1 MTAAYSSSPF
11 QLGYI
16 PPMTKGI
23 TDSRKYVIP
32 FVEMLEDQGVES
44 VWTVE
49 HVIMA
54 QNYEP
59 LYPYSSDGMAPTAPD
74 TLMPDPLE
82 WHAFAAARTE
92 RLNLGTAVVI
102 ASQHSAAI
110 LAKRVAT
117 LDALSG
123 GRLRLGVGIGWQR
136 EEYEA
141 IGVPYKD
148 RGRRLDET
156 IEAMRVLWS
165 EDVATYQGKYVQ
177 FENVHMDARPANPEG
192 VPILIGGSSEF
203 AARRAGRLGD
213 GWYPYVISPGD
224 FAKGVE
230 TIRASAKE
238 AGRDADKVELTV
250 WPASFDFT
258 KTFDVEFV
266 KAYTGA
272 GARRIIISNA
282 ESQTVDIGEQRDW
295 IRRYQ
300 DEVLAKL

>member
-1 MTAAYSSSPF
+1 MK
-11 QLGYI
+11 LGYI

-23 TDSRKYVIP
+23 TDDASYVIP
-32 FVEMLEDQGVES
+32 LVEMLDEVGIEI

-54 QNYEP
+54 EGYEP
-59 LYPYSSDGMAPTAPD
+59 LYPYSDDGRAPTAPD

-82 WHAFAAARTE
+82 WLAFAAARTDN
-92 RLNLGTAVVI
+92 LNLGTAVMI

-123 GRLRLGVGIGWQR
+123 GRVRLGVGIGWQR

-141 IGVPYKD
+141 VGVEYRD

-156 IEAMRVLWS
+156 IEAMRVLWR
-165 EDVATYQGKYVQ
+165 EQVATYHGRHVN
-177 FENVHMDARPANPEG
+177 FENVHMDAKPANG
-192 VPILIGGSSEF
+192 VDVPILIGGSSDF

-213 GWYPYVISPGD
+213 GWYPYVISPED
-224 FAKGVE
+224 FAKGIE
-230 TIRASAKE
+230 TIGVAARE
-238 AGRDADKVELTV
+238 AGRDASKVELSI
-250 WPASFDFT
+250 WPASYDFT
-258 KTFDVEFV
+258 KTLDLDFV
-266 KAYTGA
+266 KSYTDA
-272 GARRIIISNA
+272 GADRVVISQGEA
-282 ESQTVDIGEQRDW
+282 QVIDIPGQRDF

-300 DEVLAKL
+300 DEILAKL

>member
-1 MTAAYSSSPF
+1 MTTPA
-11 QLGYI
+11 LGYI

-23 TDSRKYVIP
+23 TDNPAYVISL
-32 FVEMLEDQGVES
+32 VEMLEEEGIES
-44 VWTVE
+44 IWTVE

-54 QNYEP
+54 DQYEP
-59 LYPYSSDGMAPTAPD
+59 LYPYSEDGKAPTAPD

-82 WHAFAAARTE
+82 WLAFAAARTE
-92 RLNLGTAVVI
+92 KLRLGTAVVI

-117 LDALSG
+117 LDALSQ
-123 GRLRLGVGIGWQR
+123 GRVRLGVGIGWQR
-136 EEYEA
+136 EEYDA
-141 IGVPYKD
+141 IGVPYRD

-156 IEAMRVLWS
+156 IEAMRTLWH
-165 EDVATYQGKYVQ
+165 EDFATYQGKHVS
-177 FENVHMDARPANPEG
+177 FENVHMDAKPANGET

-213 GWYPYVISPGD
+213 GWYPYVISPEA
-224 FAKGVE
+224 FAEGVE
-230 TIRASAKE
+230 TIARTAND
-238 AGRDADKVELTV
+238 AGRDPADVELTI

-258 KTFDVEFV
+258 RTMDVPFV
-266 KAYTGA
+266 QSYVDA
-272 GARRIIISNA
+272 GASRVMISQG
-282 ESQTVDIGEQRDW
+282 ESQAVDLEGQRGF

>member
-1 MTAAYSSSPF
+1 MPTPA
-11 QLGYI
+11 LGYI

-23 TDSRKYVIP
+23 TDDPAYVIP
-32 FVEMLEDQGVES
+32 LVEMLEDEGIES
-44 VWTVE
+44 IWTVE

-54 QNYEP
+54 DQYEP
-59 LYPYSSDGMAPTAPD
+59 LYPYSDDGRAPTVPE

-82 WHAFAAARTE
+82 WLAFAAARTE
-92 RLNLGTAVVI
+92 KLRLGTAVVI

-117 LDALSG
+117 LDALSR
-123 GRLRLGVGIGWQR
+123 GRVRLGVGIGWQR

-141 IGVPYKD
+141 IGVPYRD

-156 IEAMRVLWS
+156 IEAMRTLWR
-165 EDVATYQGKYVQ
+165 EEFATYQGKHVS
-177 FENVHMDARPANPEG
+177 FEKVHMDARPANGES

-203 AARRAGRLGD
+203 AARRAGRIGD
-213 GWYPYVISPGD
+213 GWYPYVISPEA
-224 FAKGVE
+224 FVEGVE
-230 TIRASAKE
+230 TIARTASDV
-238 AGRDADKVELTV
+238 GRDPSEIELSI

-258 KTFDVEFV
+258 RTMDVPFV
-266 KAYTGA
+266 RSYVDA
-272 GARRIIISNA
+272 GASRVMISQGEA
-282 ESQTVDIGEQRDW
+282 QAVDLEGQRGF

>member
-1 MTAAYSSSPF
+1 MK
-11 QLGYI
+11 LGYI

-23 TDSRKYVIP
+23 TDDASYVIP
-32 FVEMLEDQGVES
+32 LVEMLDEVGIEI

-54 QNYEP
+54 EGYEP
-59 LYPYSSDGMAPTAPD
+59 LYPYSDDGRAPTAPD

-82 WHAFAAARTE
+82 WLAFAAARTDN
-92 RLNLGTAVVI
+92 LNLGTAVIV

-123 GRLRLGVGIGWQR
+123 GRVRLGVGIGWQR

-141 IGVPYKD
+141 VGVEYRD

-156 IEAMRVLWS
+156 IEAMRVLWR
-165 EDVATYQGKYVQ
+165 EPIATYHGRHVH
-177 FENVHMDARPANPEG
+177 FENVHMDAKPANG
-192 VPILIGGSSEF
+192 VDVPILIGGSSDF

-213 GWYPYVISPGD
+213 GWYPYVISPED
-224 FAKGVE
+224 FARGVE
-230 TIRASAKE
+230 TIGVAARE
-238 AGRDADKVELTV
+238 AGRDASQIELSI
-250 WPASFDFT
+250 WPASYDFT
-258 KTFDVEFV
+258 KTLDLDFV
-266 KAYTGA
+266 KSYTDA
-272 GARRIIISNA
+272 GAERVVISQG
-282 ESQTVDIGEQRDW
+282 ESQTIEIDGQRDF

-300 DEVLAKL
+300 DEILAKL

>member
-1 MTAAYSSSPF
+1 MK
-11 QLGYI
+11 LGYI

-23 TDSRKYVIP
+23 TDDAGYVIP
-32 FVEMLEDQGVES
+32 LVEMLDEVGIEI

-54 QNYEP
+54 DDYEP
-59 LYPYSSDGMAPTAPD
+59 LYPYSDDGKAPTAPD

-82 WHAFAAARTE
+82 WLAFAAARTDN
-92 RLNLGTAVVI
+92 LNLGTAVIV

-123 GRLRLGVGIGWQR
+123 GRVRLGVGIGWQR

-141 IGVPYKD
+141 IGVAYRD

-156 IEAMRVLWS
+156 IESMRVLWREKS
-165 EDVATYQGKYVQ
+165 ATYHGKHVN
-177 FENVHMDARPANPEG
+177 FDNVHMDTKPANG
-192 VPILIGGSSEF
+192 VDVPILIGGSSEY

-213 GWYPYVISPGD
+213 GWYPYVISAQD
-224 FAKGVE
+224 FEKGIE
-230 TIRASAKE
+230 TIGIAAKQ
-238 AGRDADKVELTV
+238 AGRDASKVELSI
-250 WPASFDFT
+250 WPASYDFT
-258 KTFDVEFV
+258 KTLDLEFV
-266 KAYTGA
+266 KAYTDA
-272 GARRIIISNA
+272 GASRVVISQGEA
-282 ESQTVDIGEQRDW
+282 QTTDIGGQRDF

-300 DEVLAKL
+300 DEILAKL

>member
-1 MTAAYSSSPF
+1 MSTPA
-11 QLGYI
+11 LGYI

-23 TDSRKYVIP
+23 TDDPGYVIP
-32 FVEMLEDQGVES
+32 LVEMLEDAGIEI

-54 QNYEP
+54 EHYEP
-59 LYPYSSDGMAPTAPD
+59 LYPYSDDGKAPTAPD

-82 WHAFAAARTE
+82 WLAFAAARTD
-92 RLNLGTAVVI
+92 RLRLGTAVVI

-117 LDALSG
+117 LDALSR
-123 GRLRLGVGIGWQR
+123 GRVRLGVGIGWQR

-141 IGVPYKD
+141 IGVPYRD

-156 IEAMRVLWS
+156 IEAMRTLWRD
-165 EDVATYQGKYVQ
+165 DVATYQGRHVT
-177 FENVHMDARPANPEG
+177 FENVHMDAKPANGES

-213 GWYPYVISPGD
+213 GWYPFVISPGA
-224 FAKGVE
+224 FAEGVE
-230 TIRASAKE
+230 TISKTASG
-238 AGRDADKVELTV
+238 AGRDPAEVELTI
-250 WPASFDFT
+250 WPASYDFMRT
-258 KTFDVEFV
+258 MDVEFV
-266 KAYTGA
+266 RSYTDA
-272 GARRIIISNA
+272 GASRVVISQGEA
-282 ESQTVDIGEQRDW
+282 QTIEIDGQRDF

>member
-1 MTAAYSSSPF
+1 MN
-11 QLGYI
+11 LGYI

-23 TDSRKYVIP
+23 TDDPGYVIP
-32 FVEMLEDQGVES
+32 LVEMLDEVGIEI

-54 QNYEP
+54 DAYEP
-59 LYPYSSDGMAPTAPD
+59 LYPYSDDGRAPTAPD

-82 WHAFAAARTE
+82 WLAFAAARTDN
-92 RLNLGTAVVI
+92 LNLGTAVIV

-123 GRLRLGVGIGWQR
+123 GRVRLGVGIGWQR

-141 IGVPYKD
+141 IGVPYRD

-156 IEAMRVLWS
+156 IEAMRVLWREES
-165 EDVATYQGKYVQ
+165 ATYHGQHVK
-177 FENVHMDARPANPEG
+177 FENVHMDAKPANG
-192 VPILIGGSSEF
+192 TDVPILIGGSSEF

-213 GWYPYVISPGD
+213 GWYPYVISPED

-230 TIRASAKE
+230 IMQGSAKE
-238 AGRDADKVELTV
+238 AGRNPSGVELSI
-250 WPASFDFT
+250 WPASYDFT
-258 KTFDVEFV
+258 RTFDLDLV
-266 KAYTGA
+266 KGYTDA
-272 GARRIIISNA
+272 GASRVVISQGEA
-282 ESQTVDIGEQRDW
+282 QAIGVDAQRDF

-300 DEVLAKL
+300 DEILSKL

>member
-1 MTAAYSSSPF
+1 MK
-11 QLGYI
+11 LGYI

-23 TDSRKYVIP
+23 TDDAGYVIP
-32 FVEMLEDQGVES
+32 LVEMLDEVGIEI

-54 QNYEP
+54 EGYEP
-59 LYPYSSDGMAPTAPD
+59 LYPYSDDGRAPTAPD

-82 WHAFAAARTE
+82 WLAFAAARTDN
-92 RLNLGTAVVI
+92 LNLGTAVMI

-123 GRLRLGVGIGWQR
+123 GRVRLGVGIGWQR

-141 IGVPYKD
+141 VGVEYRD

-156 IEAMRVLWS
+156 IEAMRVLWR
-165 EDVATYQGKYVQ
+165 EPVATYHGRHVN
-177 FENVHMDARPANPEG
+177 FENVHMDAKPSNG
-192 VPILIGGSSEF
+192 VDVPILIGGSSEF

-213 GWYPYVISPGD
+213 GWYPYVISAED
-224 FAKGVE
+224 FAKGIE
-230 TIRASAKE
+230 TIGDAARE
-238 AGRDADKVELTV
+238 AGRDPSKVELTI
-250 WPASFDFT
+250 WPASYDFT
-258 KTFDVEFV
+258 KTLDLDFV
-266 KAYTGA
+266 KSYTDA
-272 GARRIIISNA
+272 GADRVVISQGEA
-282 ESQTVDIGEQRDW
+282 QVIDIPGQRDF

-300 DEVLAKL
+300 DEILAKL

>member
-1 MTAAYSSSPF
+1 MK
-11 QLGYI
+11 LGYI

-23 TDSRKYVIP
+23 TDDPGYVIP
-32 FVEMLEDQGVES
+32 LVEMLDEVGIDV

-54 QNYEP
+54 HDYEP
-59 LYPYSSDGMAPTAPD
+59 LYPYSEDGRAPTAPD

-82 WHAFAAARTE
+82 WLAFAAARTD
-92 RLNLGTAVVI
+92 RLGLGTAVIV

-123 GRLRLGVGIGWQR
+123 GRVRLGVGIGWQR
-136 EEYEA
+136 EEYKA
-141 IGVPYKD
+141 VGVPYRD

-156 IEAMRVLWS
+156 IEAMRLLWS
-165 EDVATYQGKYVQ
+165 QDSATYAGRHVQ
-177 FENVHMDARPANPEG
+177 FENVHMDARPANG
-192 VPILIGGSSEF
+192 HSVPILIGGSSEH

-213 GWYPYVISPGD
+213 GWYPYVISPED

-230 TIRASAKE
+230 TIGASARE
-238 AGRDADKVELTV
+238 AGRDPSQIELTI
-250 WPASFDFT
+250 WPASFDFM
-258 KTFDVEFV
+258 KTMDAPFV
-266 KAYTGA
+266 KAYTDA
-272 GARRIIISNA
+272 GAQRVVISQG
-282 ESQTVDIGEQRDW
+282 ESQTIEIDGQRDF

>member
-1 MTAAYSSSPF
+1 MK
-11 QLGYI
+11 LGYI

-23 TDSRKYVIP
+23 TDDPRYVIP
-32 FVEMLEDQGVES
+32 LVEMLDEVGIEI

-54 QNYEP
+54 DGYEP
-59 LYPYSSDGMAPTAPD
+59 LYPYSEDGRAPTASD

-82 WHAFAAARTE
+82 WLAFAAARTE

-123 GRLRLGVGIGWQR
+123 GRVRLGVGIGWQR

-141 IGVPYKD
+141 IGVPYSD

-156 IEAMRVLWS
+156 IEAMRILWRD
-165 EDVATYQGKYVQ
+165 ELATYQGKHVT
-177 FENVHMDARPANPEG
+177 FEKVHMDTKPANG
-192 VPILIGGSSEF
+192 VDVPILIGGSSEF

-213 GWYPYVISPGD
+213 GWYPYVISPEA
-224 FAKGVE
+224 FA
-230 TIRASAKE
+230 
-238 AGRDADKVELTV
+238 AGIELMRKTATDANRDPDAIELTI
-250 WPASFDFT
+250 WPASYDFT
-258 KTFDVEFV
+258 KTFDLEFV
-266 KAYTGA
+266 RAYTDA
-272 GARRIIISNA
+272 GADRVVIGQGEAGTI
-282 ESQTVDIGEQRDW
+282 DIGDQRDF

-300 DEVLAKL
+300 DEVVAKL